1 MVIIIC
7 GANKLSGKL
16 QNIKLEVI
24 FLKLNND
31 LCELIA
37 ELEYIVGSE
46 CYNPNSYDG
55 WNDVEGCSFRYPI
68 NVPNSEGEYRKI
80 RSNINTYFYY
90 PGDIFAESI
99 TYMKYK
105 FGSNELYIG
114 KGIIGI
120 LEYLEKRYGLNFSQL
135 EENLTK

>member
-1 MVIIIC
+1 MKF
-7 GANKLSGKL
+7 NK
-16 QNIKLEVI
+16 
-24 FLKLNND
+24 D

-37 ELEYIVGSE
+37 DLEYIIGSE

-68 NVPNSEGEYRKI
+68 NVPNSEGKYEKT
-80 RSNINTYFYY
+80 RSNINKIYKYY
-90 PGDIFAESI
+90 PDKISPDSI

-120 LEYLEKRYGLNFSQL
+120 LEYLEKRYGLDFNQL
-135 EENLTK
+135 EENTVEKAGHFFG

>member
-1 MVIIIC
+1 M
-7 GANKLSGKL
+7 
-16 QNIKLEVI
+16 
-24 FLKLNND
+24 KLNKNV
-31 LCELIA
+31 CKLIA

-55 WNDVEGCSFRYPI
+55 WNEIEGCDYRYPI
-68 NVPNSEGEYRKI
+68 SFPKNSDGEYVKI
-80 RSNINTYFYY
+80 RGNINACYNSD
-90 PGDIFAESI
+90 DISAESI

-114 KGIIGI
+114 KGIIDI

-135 EENLTK
+135 EENLRK

>member
-1 MVIIIC
+1 M
-7 GANKLSGKL
+7 
-16 QNIKLEVI
+16 
-24 FLKLNND
+24 KLNND
-31 LCELIA
+31 LCKLIA
-37 ELEYIVGSE
+37 ELEYIVGRE

-90 PGDIFAESI
+90 PGDISAESI

-120 LEYLEKRYGLNFSQL
+120 LEYLEKRYGLNFTQL
-135 EENLTK
+135 EENLKK